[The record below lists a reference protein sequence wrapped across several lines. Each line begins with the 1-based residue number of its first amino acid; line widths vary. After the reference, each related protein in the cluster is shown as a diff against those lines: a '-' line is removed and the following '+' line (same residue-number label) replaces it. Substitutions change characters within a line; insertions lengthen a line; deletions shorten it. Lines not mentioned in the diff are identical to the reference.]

1 MRCGPFTSN
10 ENAIVDLATHC
21 TVSDIADDFMACP
34 YDDMRDT
41 WSFER
46 KENPERYVE
55 LSRSGITVNLVDG
68 EREADFLPVI
78 VWRGQADNCY
88 KYLKK
93 GSKAA
98 VCGSIQTRSYD
109 GSDGTRRYIT
119 EIVADEVEFLSSR
132 QADGEGDE
140 PAKEKPAKKDVV
152 NKFEPIDDDNLPF

>member
-1 MRCGPFTSN
+1 MNKVILIGNLTKDPELTTTNNGISLCKFT
-10 ENAIVDLATHC
+10 
-21 TVSDIADDFMACP
+21 IAVPRRFA
-34 YDDMRDT
+34 
-41 WSFER
+41 
-46 KENPERYVE
+46 
-55 LSRSGITVNLVDG
+55 GVDG

-132 QADGEGDE
+132 QTDGEGDE